1 MMLKNLLIGIQEEN
15 KTNKGVK
22 MAKTEKEKPVL
33 KIDEKEYD
41 IESMNDKQKS
51 MINHIADLD
60 RKLQSS
66 EFNQIQLRFGRQAFV
81 DALKAS
87 IDEGDSKEA
96 E

>member
-1 MMLKNLLIGIQEEN
+1 
-15 KTNKGVK
+15 

-33 KIDEKEYD
+33 KIDDKEYD
-41 IESMNDKQKS
+41 IESMNYEQKS

-66 EFNQIQLRFGRQAFV
+66 EFNLVQLRFGRQAFV

-87 IDEGDSKEA
+87 IDEDDNKES